1 MTKKTKPEVIS
12 PMTQSHS
19 LEVDIDKGLDVV
31 GTSTAMKDAQ
41 HAKATS
47 DSVKKASKSK
57 TMDTYLKNQNR
68 MLMSS
73 ISIADKKAAILVRLN
88 TTIVSSLIVVEGFLS
103 ADLDLNKF
111 ILPVLIVGLSLSL
124 LFAIMVAKPFSYT
137 LYKVLNKI
145 IKPKYPRLEQNNFF
159 LIENVEFEEYEKSM
173 NKVMASQELQFG
185 NLTRFNYFMSRS
197 ISQKYVMLEV
207 AYAFF
212 MLTLFVVML
221 LYIFSKL

>member
-1 MTKKTKPEVIS
+1 MTKKIKADSVS
-12 PMTQSHS
+12 PSKGVVEAPIEAVETQ
-19 LEVDIDKGLDVV
+19 VVTKGLQGNSVV
-31 GTSTAMKDAQ
+31 
-41 HAKATS
+41 AKSQAET
-47 DSVKKASKSK
+47 VKKAAKSK

-103 ADLDLNKF
+103 ADLSLNKF

-145 IKPKYPRLEQNNFF
+145 IKPKYPLLEENNFF
-159 LIENVEFEEYEKSM
+159 LIENVAFEEYEKSM
-173 NKVMASQELQFG
+173 NKVMASQDLQFG

-212 MLTLFVVML
+212 MLTLFVVMV
-221 LYIFSKL
+221 LYIFSKI